1 MVLPT
6 GPGRGVRI
14 RVTANTAKARQDI
27 RRLNGDFKSVG
38 NTAASA
44 TKNIARLATGIAAAF
59 AGTALTR
66 GINRATDNFVD
77 MENQVALVVGRG
89 EELAKQ
95 MDKIYRI
102 SLQTK
107 APVQSTAQAF
117 NRMGQSLKG
126 TGRSVQDINRSI
138 ITLNQAAA
146 ISGGSVESQR
156 AAMVQLGQGLSSG
169 TLRGEELNSVLEQ
182 LPRVATAIADNM
194 GVARGALRGLA
205 ADGKL
210 TSDVVFS
217 ALLGQSEAVAK
228 EFENIELTSGKAF
241 VLLGDQVGRLTAD
254 LSKALGITS
263 SFTNKISGLT
273 NAIAGNRESIVAS
286 VVEWRDRLAEIP
298 KIIGRVVK
306 DFVSGLGVMKK
317 SLSSFDI
324 SSLYGGLEGLEGIY
338 KGMIDAARV
347 SIRTISD
354 IIENNFGS
362 SIDFIKDQFNRLGD
376 TSAFQFLERTFRNV
390 RDFAVIYLGDAARVV
405 RDFASDVI
413 EFFFNIYEKV
423 VGNSYWTDTM
433 EGIANLADKYLPV
446 VLNKVKSFANDV
458 TSAFKAIYSAGRE
471 RLNFDIDLTA
481 TAQSIQSI
489 RQTIIDAVS
498 GGFSRGVDA
507 IRSLAPEIR
516 KTFTTAILAAF
527 TLAFSTGTITK
538 AFGKIANK
546 IGPVFLAVLV
556 ANLVEAVGSPKVFAA
571 FGSMVGEVIGE
582 AIKQIVTALP
592 AIISG
597 LVSALGAGLI
607 GLFKEAGI
615 AGSIAFIAS
624 FALLFPKTFKGILAA
639 AALGQTFV
647 DGLLGVSQRRTLK
660 SRLVGLLSLGTTQ
673 GQRAGRGSSRRGR
686 GGGTVLNPVFQ
697 PFFDAFSK
705 NNLKAKVNAFG
716 NAVRTNAIPAI
727 AAMGGIVQ
735 NLAAPALARMQAIFS
750 SLPILLRRATRSMGS
765 FGKVGAASIA
775 ALVAGAGI
783 ASAGS
788 GAGANEGAT
797 TVAALI
803 GAIAAAGIVE
813 QAVTL
818 AGRKLGLGFA
828 IDTAKSF
835 GSAILGLL
843 SRALLAIPTLLKGV
857 VATLAFKI
865 IAIIT
870 AAVVVGGIAYT
881 LIFGEGDTFREKFD
895 SQINYARRKLGLL
908 NEATVSNA
916 VDVRSTSRT
925 IAARGQFGRNAFEN
939 RRNKESIETLNF
951 QALSDVSAG
960 KIIDSVNSLEAI
972 QIKYNQEILT
982 YGSAT
987 AETTSRLEAAQDRTT
1002 AAIDKAADEA
1012 ANRDTGV
1019 TAALGVQNR
1028 PGFADFRNL
1037 LSDITVFLGGEQSD
1051 FSKQSDILAN
1061 IAETLG
1067 EGPVTAEGLTRFAS
1081 ALQINQT
1088 PEQIESL
1095 FGEDIAAL
1103 LGGIANRDPSEF
1115 STEFTNSI
1123 NELIVALSEERFG
1136 NATFNPLKGNF
1147 INPILGLIRDRNVR
1161 DARSNFG
1168 EAARRNP
1175 ELVARQRAT
1184 ENFENAVRALEDQSL
1199 NTLGNRSLISTSE
1212 SKLISDAFS
1221 SALAGRGNL
1230 EDTLARRQAGDATDG
1245 DVARARS
1252 FLAEAE
1258 TSLEQTITSAL
1269 RDGSA
1274 QANFTRLA
1282 DEVGDIID
1290 PAKIAQIA
1298 SDATSFGVQEG
1309 IETTKISLG
1318 GFSDISSTLTE
1329 LENVREQM
1337 EAIGALP
1344 VVTNENARLFASL
1357 KQDEAELSKILGLL
1371 SQSANIQLFS
1381 EDLAKGEATRDQIIE
1396 VINSALTLKGISIDA
1411 DKLLNAPDSL
1421 ISNLGRI
1428 ASGFLSAAF
1437 ARNTLA
1443 AGGEVDDTTIDK
1455 EIEKLKKRG
1464 KALSDAISSGGLN
1477 TSNGGG
1483 DGGGGGTT
1491 NTPIQRLLS
1500 DIGLT
1505 IEGLIGLTGGE
1516 TNSLFSS
1523 LKKIEAAEKRI
1534 NNSALTNVG
1543 LRKQQLDII
1552 RNQEAEIEKILSG
1565 GNVNSAE
1572 AAGFSPEV
1580 LGGGAGAIELQREI
1594 NRIIRER
1601 GLISADNTEE
1611 IAKANN
1617 ELSSAQTRL
1626 DSMLSTSQRL
1636 FDGFRDGLREGLGK
1650 IFKEGDLEGGIMAFA
1665 DTFSSTVV
1673 DTFID
1678 AFVTSLIETA
1688 GIKEFFD
1695 GITSSLFENLKGL
1708 GGGGGAGGGVLSGIL
1723 SSAFSLFGLPFDRGG
1738 TVPLIPGAQVGKDSV
1753 PALLKPG
1760 EIVTTTQDARTNN
1773 RSTESKDTQV
1783 FNINIT
1789 GDISRQTRKEVL
1801 TMIPDIAG
1809 GVRSHNR
1816 EIGVY

>member
-527 TLAFSTGTITK
+527 TLVFSTGTITK

-750 SLPILLRRATRSMGS
+750 SLPIVLRRAARSMGS
-765 FGKVGAASIA
+765 FGRVAAVSA
-775 ALVAGAGI
+775 TALVAGAGFAAAGSGDGSSNAIAGAAGLIGVI
-783 ASAGS
+783 ASAGLVDQ
-788 GAGANEGAT
+788 A
-797 TVAALI
+797 I
-803 GAIAAAGIVE
+803 G
-813 QAVTL
+813 L
-818 AGRKLGLGFA
+818 AGRKLGGSLAASTVKG
-828 IDTAKSF
+828 F

-857 VATLAFKI
+857 ITTLAFKI

-1695 GITSSLFENLKGL
+1695 GITSSLFDILGGL

>member
-228 EFENIELTSGKAF
+228 EFESIELTSGKAF

-263 SFTNKISGLT
+263 SFTNKISRLT

-362 SIDFIKDQFNRLGD
+362 SIDFIKDQFNRLSD

-390 RDFAVIYLGDAARVV
+390 RDFAVIYLGDAARVA

-527 TLAFSTGTITK
+527 TLVFSTGTIAK
-538 AFGKIANK
+538 SFGKIANK

-673 GQRAGRGSSRRGR
+673 GQGAGRGSRRRGR

-705 NNLKAKVNAFG
+705 NNLKTKVNAFG

-750 SLPILLRRATRSMGS
+750 SLPTLLRRATRSMGS

-813 QAVTL
+813 QAVSL
-818 AGRKLGLGFA
+818 AGRRLGLGFA

-843 SRALLAIPTLLKGV
+843 SRAFLAIPTLLKGV
-857 VATLAFKI
+857 IATLAFKI

-1012 ANRDTGV
+1012 ANRETGV
-1019 TAALGVQNR
+1019 AAALGVQNR

-1136 NATFNPLKGNF
+1136 NATLNPLKSNF
-1147 INPILGLIRDRNVR
+1147 INPFLERIRDRNVR

-1175 ELVARQRAT
+1175 ELVARQRAN

-1258 TSLEQTITSAL
+1258 TSLKQTITSAL

-1298 SDATSFGVQEG
+1298 SDATSFGIQEG

-1396 VINSALTLKGISIDA
+1396 VINSALALKDISIDA
-1411 DKLLNAPDSL
+1411 DKLLNAPNSL

-1437 ARNTLA
+1437 ARDTLA

-1455 EIEKLKKRG
+1455 EIEKLKTRG

-1477 TSNGGG
+1477 PSNGGG
-1483 DGGGGGTT
+1483 NGGGGGTT

-1572 AAGFSPEV
+1572 AAGFNPEV

-1678 AFVTSLIETA
+1678 AFVTSLIETS

-1708 GGGGGAGGGVLSGIL
+1708 GGVGGSGGGGLSGIL

-1760 EIVTTTQDARTNN
+1760 EVVTTTQDARTNN

>member
-750 SLPILLRRATRSMGS
+750 SLPTLLRRATRSMGS

-1695 GITSSLFENLKGL
+1695 GITSSLFDMLGGL
-1708 GGGGGAGGGVLSGIL
+1708 GGGGGLSGIL
-1723 SSAFSLFGLPFDRGG
+1723 SSAGSWLSGIFGFDRGG

>member
-156 AAMVQLGQGLSSG
+156 AAMVQLGQGLSAG

-228 EFENIELTSGKAF
+228 EFESIELTSGKAF

-263 SFTNKISGLT
+263 SFTNKISRLT

-362 SIDFIKDQFNRLGD
+362 SIDFIKDQFNRLSD

-390 RDFAVIYLGDAARVV
+390 RDFAVIYLGDAARVA

-527 TLAFSTGTITK
+527 TLVFSTGTIAK
-538 AFGKIANK
+538 SFGKIANK

-673 GQRAGRGSSRRGR
+673 GQGAGRGSRRRGR

-705 NNLKAKVNAFG
+705 NNLKTKVNAFG

-750 SLPILLRRATRSMGS
+750 SLPTLLRRATRSMGS

-843 SRALLAIPTLLKGV
+843 SRAFLAIPTLLKGV
-857 VATLAFKI
+857 IATLAFKI

-1019 TAALGVQNR
+1019 AAALGVQNR

-1136 NATFNPLKGNF
+1136 NATLNPMKGNY
-1147 INPILGLIRDRNVR
+1147 INPILGFIRDRNVR
-1161 DARSNFG
+1161 DARSNFD

-1258 TSLEQTITSAL
+1258 TSLKQTITSAL

-1396 VINSALTLKGISIDA
+1396 VINSALALKGISIDA

-1421 ISNLGRI
+1421 ISNLGKI

-1437 ARNTLA
+1437 ARDTLA

-1455 EIEKLKKRG
+1455 EIEKLKTRG

-1477 TSNGGG
+1477 TSN
-1483 DGGGGGTT
+1483 GGGGGTT

-1505 IEGLIGLTGGE
+1505 IEGLVGLTGGE

-1678 AFVTSLIETA
+1678 AFVTSLIETS

-1695 GITSSLFENLKGL
+1695 GITSSLFDILGGL
-1708 GGGGGAGGGVLSGIL
+1708 GGGGGLSGIL
-1723 SSAFSLFGLPFDRGG
+1723 SSAFSLFGFGADRGG

-1816 EIGVY
+1816 EVGVD

>member
-362 SIDFIKDQFNRLGD
+362 SIDFIKDQFNRLSD

-818 AGRKLGLGFA
+818 AGRRLGLGFA

-1012 ANRDTGV
+1012 ANRETGV
-1019 TAALGVQNR
+1019 AAALGVQNR

-1136 NATFNPLKGNF
+1136 NATLNPLQGN
-1147 INPILGLIRDRNVR
+1147 ITNPILGLIRDRNVR
-1161 DARSNFG
+1161 DARSNFD

-1708 GGGGGAGGGVLSGIL
+1708 GGGGGLSGIL
-1723 SSAFSLFGLPFDRGG
+1723 SSAGSWLSGIFGLPFDRGG

>member
-14 RVTANTAKARQDI
+14 RVTADTAKARQDI

-95 MDKIYRI
+95 MDTIYRI

-126 TGRSVQDINRSI
+126 TGRSIQDINKSI

-156 AAMVQLGQGLSSG
+156 AALVQLGQGLSAG

-241 VLLGDQVGRLTAD
+241 VLLGDQVGRLTAE

-263 SFTNKISGLT
+263 SFTNKISRLT

-286 VVEWRDRLAEIP
+286 VVEWRNRLAEIP

-324 SSLYGGLEGLEGIY
+324 SSLYEGLEGLEGIY

-347 SIRTISD
+347 SMRTISD

-362 SIDFIKDQFNRLGD
+362 SIDFIKDQFNRLSD

-458 TSAFKAIYSAGRE
+458 TSAFKAIYSAGRG

-527 TLAFSTGTITK
+527 TFVFSTGTIAA
-538 AFGKIANK
+538 AFSKIANK
-546 IGPVFLAVLV
+546 IGPAFLAVLV

-660 SRLVGLLSLGTTQ
+660 SRIVGLLSLGTPR

-705 NNLKAKVNAFG
+705 NNIKAKVNAFG

-750 SLPILLRRATRSMGS
+750 SLPTSLRRATRSMGS
-765 FGKVGAASIA
+765 FGRVGAASIA
-775 ALVAGAGI
+775 ALVAGAGM

-788 GAGANEGAT
+788 GDGANGVAT
-797 TVAALI
+797 IVAAS
-803 GAIAAAGIVE
+803 IAALVVGSGIVE
-813 QAVTL
+813 QAVGL
-818 AGRKLGLGFA
+818 AGRKLGLGLA

-857 VATLAFKI
+857 IATLAFKI
-865 IAIIT
+865 IATIT

-881 LIFGEGDTFREKFD
+881 LIFGEGDTFRGKFD

-987 AETTSRLEAAQDRTT
+987 AETTSRLEAAQERTT

-1019 TAALGVQNR
+1019 AAALSVQNR

-1095 FGEDIAAL
+1095 FGEDTAAL

-1136 NATFNPLKGNF
+1136 NATLNPLKSNTT
-1147 INPILGLIRDRNVR
+1147 NPILELIRDRNVR
-1161 DARSNFG
+1161 DARSNFD

-1298 SDATSFGVQEG
+1298 SDATSFGIQEG

-1344 VVTNENARLFASL
+1344 VVTNENARLFANL

-1396 VINSALTLKGISIDA
+1396 VINSALALKGISIDA

-1421 ISNLGRI
+1421 ISNLGKI

-1437 ARNTLA
+1437 ARDTLA

-1455 EIEKLKKRG
+1455 VIEKLKARG

-1477 TSNGGG
+1477 TSNGG
-1483 DGGGGGTT
+1483 GGGGGTT

-1505 IEGLIGLTGGE
+1505 IEGLVGLTGGE

-1552 RNQEAEIEKILSG
+1552 RNQEAEIEKILSN

-1601 GLISADNTEE
+1601 GLISANNTEE
-1611 IAKANN
+1611 IARANN
-1617 ELSSAQTRL
+1617 ELSSAQARL

-1636 FDGFRDGLREGLGK
+1636 SDGLRDGLREGLGK
-1650 IFKEGDLEGGIMAFA
+1650 VFKEGDLEGGIMAFA
-1665 DTFSSTVV
+1665 DKFSSTVV

-1695 GITSSLFENLKGL
+1695 GITSSLFDILGGL
-1708 GGGGGAGGGVLSGIL
+1708 GGGGGLSGIL
-1723 SSAFSLFGLPFDRGG
+1723 SSAFSLFGFGADRGG

-1809 GVRSHNR
+1809 GVGSYNR
-1816 EIGVY
+1816 EVGVY

>member
-14 RVTANTAKARQDI
+14 RVTADTAKARQDI

-95 MDKIYRI
+95 MDKVYKI

-156 AAMVQLGQGLSSG
+156 AAMVQLGQGLSAG

-217 ALLGQSEAVAK
+217 ALLGQSEAVSK

-263 SFTNKISGLT
+263 SFTNKISRLT

-286 VVEWRDRLAEIP
+286 VVEWRNRLAEIP

-324 SSLYGGLEGLEGIY
+324 SSLYEGLEGLEGIY

-362 SIDFIKDQFNRLGD
+362 SIDFIKDQFNRLSD
-376 TSAFQFLERTFRNV
+376 TSAFQFLEQTFRNV

-458 TSAFKAIYSAGRE
+458 TSAFKAIYSAGRG

-527 TLAFSTGTITK
+527 TFAFSTGTITK
-538 AFGKIANK
+538 AFGKIADK

-673 GQRAGRGSSRRGR
+673 GQGAGRGSRRRGR

-705 NNLKAKVNAFG
+705 DNIKAKVNAFG

-750 SLPILLRRATRSMGS
+750 SLPTLLRRATRSMGS
-765 FGKVGAASIA
+765 FGRVGAASIA
-775 ALVAGAGI
+775 ALVAGAGM

-788 GAGANEGAT
+788 GAGVNEGAT
-797 TVAALI
+797 TVAFLI
-803 GAIAAAGIVE
+803 GAIAATAIVE
-813 QAVTL
+813 RAVNL
-818 AGRKLGLGFA
+818 AGTRLGLGFA
-828 IDTAKSF
+828 INTARSF
-835 GSAILGLL
+835 GSAIRGLL
-843 SRALLAIPTLLKGV
+843 SRAFLAIPTLLKGV
-857 VATLAFKI
+857 ITTLAFKI

-895 SQINYARRKLGLL
+895 SQIKYARRKLGLL

-987 AETTSRLEAAQDRTT
+987 AETTSRLEAAQERTT

-1019 TAALGVQNR
+1019 AAALSVQNR

-1095 FGEDIAAL
+1095 FGEDTAAL

-1136 NATFNPLKGNF
+1136 NATLNPVQSNF
-1147 INPILGLIRDRNVR
+1147 TNPILERIRDRNVR
-1161 DARSNFG
+1161 DARSNFD

-1184 ENFENAVRALEDQSL
+1184 ENFENAVRALKDQSL

-1252 FLAEAE
+1252 FLAKAE

-1298 SDATSFGVQEG
+1298 SDATSFGIQEG

-1344 VVTNENARLFASL
+1344 VVTNENARLFANL

-1396 VINSALTLKGISIDA
+1396 VINSALALKGISIDA

-1421 ISNLGRI
+1421 ISNLGKI

-1437 ARNTLA
+1437 ARDTLA

-1455 EIEKLKKRG
+1455 EIEKLKARG

-1477 TSNGGG
+1477 TSNGG
-1483 DGGGGGTT
+1483 GGGGGTT

-1505 IEGLIGLTGGE
+1505 IEGLVGLTGGE

-1552 RNQEAEIEKILSG
+1552 RNQEAEIEKILSN

-1572 AAGFSPEV
+1572 TAGFSPEV

-1601 GLISADNTEE
+1601 GLISANNTEE
-1611 IAKANN
+1611 IARANN
-1617 ELSSAQTRL
+1617 ELSSAQARL

-1636 FDGFRDGLREGLGK
+1636 SDGLRDGLREGLGK
-1650 IFKEGDLEGGIMAFA
+1650 VFKEGDLEGGIMAFA
-1665 DTFSSTVV
+1665 DKFSSTVV

-1695 GITSSLFENLKGL
+1695 GITSSLFDILGGL
-1708 GGGGGAGGGVLSGIL
+1708 GGGGGLSGIL
-1723 SSAFSLFGLPFDRGG
+1723 SSAFSLFGFDRGG

-1809 GVRSHNR
+1809 GVGSYNR
-1816 EIGVY
+1816 EVGVY

>member
-14 RVTANTAKARQDI
+14 RVTADTAKARQDI

-95 MDKIYRI
+95 MDTIYKI

-156 AAMVQLGQGLSSG
+156 AAMVQLGQGLSAG

-217 ALLGQSEAVAK
+217 ALLGQSEAVSK

-263 SFTNKISGLT
+263 SFTNKISRLT

-286 VVEWRDRLAEIP
+286 VVEWRNRLAEIP

-324 SSLYGGLEGLEGIY
+324 SSLYEGLEGLEGIY

-362 SIDFIKDQFNRLGD
+362 SIDFIKDQFNRLSD
-376 TSAFQFLERTFRNV
+376 TSAFQFLEQTFRNV

-458 TSAFKAIYSAGRE
+458 TSAFKAIYSAGRG

-527 TLAFSTGTITK
+527 TFAFSTGTITK
-538 AFGKIANK
+538 AFGKIADK

-673 GQRAGRGSSRRGR
+673 GQGAGRGSRRRGR

-705 NNLKAKVNAFG
+705 DNIKAKVNAFG

-750 SLPILLRRATRSMGS
+750 SLPTLLRRATRSMGS
-765 FGKVGAASIA
+765 FGRVGAASIA
-775 ALVAGAGI
+775 ALVAGAGM

-788 GAGANEGAT
+788 GAGVNEGAT
-797 TVAALI
+797 TVAFLI
-803 GAIAAAGIVE
+803 GAIAATAIVE
-813 QAVTL
+813 RAVNL
-818 AGRKLGLGFA
+818 AGTRLGLGFA
-828 IDTAKSF
+828 INTARSF
-835 GSAILGLL
+835 GSAIRGLL
-843 SRALLAIPTLLKGV
+843 SRAFLAIPTLLKGV
-857 VATLAFKI
+857 ITTLAFKI

-895 SQINYARRKLGLL
+895 SQIKYARRKLGLL

-987 AETTSRLEAAQDRTT
+987 AETTSRLEAAQERTT

-1019 TAALGVQNR
+1019 AAALSVQNR

-1095 FGEDIAAL
+1095 FGEDTAAL

-1136 NATFNPLKGNF
+1136 NATLNPVQSNF
-1147 INPILGLIRDRNVR
+1147 TNPILERIRDRNVR
-1161 DARSNFG
+1161 DARSNFD

-1184 ENFENAVRALEDQSL
+1184 ENFENAVRALKDQSL

-1252 FLAEAE
+1252 FLAKAE

-1298 SDATSFGVQEG
+1298 SDATSFGIQEG

-1344 VVTNENARLFASL
+1344 VVTNENARLFANL

-1396 VINSALTLKGISIDA
+1396 VINSALALKGISIDA

-1421 ISNLGRI
+1421 ISNLGKI

-1437 ARNTLA
+1437 ARDTLA

-1455 EIEKLKKRG
+1455 EIEKLKARG

-1477 TSNGGG
+1477 TSN
-1483 DGGGGGTT
+1483 GGGGGTT

-1505 IEGLIGLTGGE
+1505 IEGLVGLTGGE

-1552 RNQEAEIEKILSG
+1552 RNQEAEIEKILSN

-1572 AAGFSPEV
+1572 TAGFSPEV

-1601 GLISADNTEE
+1601 GLISANNTEE
-1611 IAKANN
+1611 IARANN
-1617 ELSSAQTRL
+1617 ELSSAQARL

-1636 FDGFRDGLREGLGK
+1636 SDGLRDGLREGLGK
-1650 IFKEGDLEGGIMAFA
+1650 VFKEGDLEGGIMAFA
-1665 DTFSSTVV
+1665 DKFSSTVV

-1695 GITSSLFENLKGL
+1695 GITSSLFDILGGL
-1708 GGGGGAGGGVLSGIL
+1708 GGGCGLSGIL
-1723 SSAFSLFGLPFDRGG
+1723 SSAFSLFGFDRGG

-1809 GVRSHNR
+1809 GVGSYNR
-1816 EIGVY
+1816 EVGVY

>member
-14 RVTANTAKARQDI
+14 RVTADTAKARQDI

-362 SIDFIKDQFNRLGD
+362 SIDFIKDQFNRLSD

-660 SRLVGLLSLGTTQ
+660 SRLVGLFSLGTTQ

-1136 NATFNPLKGNF
+1136 NTTLNPLQGN
-1147 INPILGLIRDRNVR
+1147 ITNPILGLIRDRNVR

-1505 IEGLIGLTGGE
+1505 IEGLIGLTGRE

-1695 GITSSLFENLKGL
+1695 GITSSLFDILGGL

-1723 SSAFSLFGLPFDRGG
+1723 SSAFSLFGFPFDRGG

>member
-362 SIDFIKDQFNRLGD
+362 SIDFIKDQFNRLSD

-673 GQRAGRGSSRRGR
+673 GQRAGRGSSRRGS

-750 SLPILLRRATRSMGS
+750 SLPTLLRRATRSMGS

-843 SRALLAIPTLLKGV
+843 SRAFLAIPTLLKGV
-857 VATLAFKI
+857 IATLAFKI

-1708 GGGGGAGGGVLSGIL
+1708 GGGGGLSGIL
-1723 SSAFSLFGLPFDRGG
+1723 SSAGSWLSGIFGGFDRGG
-1738 TVPLIPGAQVGKDSV
+1738 TVPLIPGSQIGKDSV

>member
-14 RVTANTAKARQDI
+14 RVTADTAKARQDI

-95 MDKIYRI
+95 MDTIYRI

-126 TGRSVQDINRSI
+126 TGRPIQDINKSI
-138 ITLNQAAA
+138 ITLNKAAA

-156 AAMVQLGQGLSSG
+156 AALVQLGQGLSAG

-527 TLAFSTGTITK
+527 TLVFSTGTITK

-673 GQRAGRGSSRRGR
+673 GQGAGRGSRRRGR

-1019 TAALGVQNR
+1019 AAALGVQNR

-1136 NATFNPLKGNF
+1136 NATFNPLKGNY

-1708 GGGGGAGGGVLSGIL
+1708 GGGGGLSGIL
-1723 SSAFSLFGLPFDRGG
+1723 SSAGSWLSGIFGLPFDRGG